1 VLVDAGMEVDPPAT
15 GASDEFHAGQ
25 DLGRSVG
32 LELH

>member
-1 VLVDAGMEVDPPAT
+1 MEVDPPAA
-15 GASDEFHAGQ
+15 GASDEIHPGQ